1 MTTNSTELFFQAC
14 RWTDPLRVGIEAPDP
29 PSVTEHSVHQPFA
42 LVGSDSRMDV
52 QLKDPQ
58 VNRRHAYFAAGRRQG
73 FLRGSAK

>member
-1 MTTNSTELFFQAC
+1 M
-14 RWTDPLRVGIEAPDP
+14 GIEAPDP

-58 VNRRHAYFAAGRRQG
+58 VNRRHAYLQLVGGKVFC
-73 FLRGSAK
+73 GSAK